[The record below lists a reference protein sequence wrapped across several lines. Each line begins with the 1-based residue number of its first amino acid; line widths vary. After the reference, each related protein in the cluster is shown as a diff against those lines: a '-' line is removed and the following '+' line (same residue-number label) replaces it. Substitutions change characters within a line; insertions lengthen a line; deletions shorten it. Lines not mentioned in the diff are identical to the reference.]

1 MQHTGWF
8 DRFTDR
14 VLAYADEIIVLDD
27 GKVTNITT
35 YDCIRHSLPQDSDTE
50 SNEASSD
57 EQVYNVSKL
66 QTKNSDP
73 IVQLCEAEETDQD
86 MSRRDGTW
94 SVYAYYLQ
102 SAGWKMIVILATSVV
117 LFGFSDKF
125 TSELSPLTY
134 NVFSLT
140 VT

>member
-1 MQHTGWF
+1 MGWI
-8 DRFTDR
+8 DRITDR

-50 SNEASSD
+50 SIEALSD
-57 EQVYNVSKL
+57 EKVYNVSKL

-73 IVQLCEAEETDQD
+73 IVQLREAEETDQD

-102 SAGWKMIVILATSVV
+102 SAGWKMIAILATSVV

-134 NVFSLT
+134 MFSL
-140 VT
+140 